1 MGGRRQL
8 GRISVK
14 IVLLVKGR
22 GKRACWNSH
31 QSNLSMV
38 REERAEEYSSEF
50 LVARDLSLARNVH
63 SLTRSNKW
71 PSVKKLGRRI
81 YIRFS
86 IEFSSC
92 VRYEWKRKDDNREI
106 RDTCLVE
113 R

>member
-63 SLTRSNKW
+63 SLTRSVNKW
-71 PSVKKLGRRI
+71 PSVKKLGRRM

-86 IEFSSC
+86 I
-92 VRYEWKRKDDNREI
+92 
-106 RDTCLVE
+106 
-113 R
+113 